1 MTNVRYGT
9 LACLKI
15 TFFFKG
21 DGFLLGFNPY
31 ISPEENQVNYGDD
44 QDLHWLWKKES
55 LFEIFL
61 LVIFTD
67 YTADWSYD
75 LAHVATKALKK
86 DQNFQKKIKASKKK
100 TKASKK
106 RSKLT

>member
-1 MTNVRYGT
+1 M
-9 LACLKI
+9 
-15 TFFFKG
+15 
-21 DGFLLGFNPY
+21 
-31 ISPEENQVNYGDD
+31 
-44 QDLHWLWKKES
+44 
-55 LFEIFL
+55 IF
-61 LVIFTD
+61 ID

-100 TKASKK
+100 IKASKKKDQRFQK

>member
-1 MTNVRYGT
+1 MEK

-31 ISPEENQVNYGDD
+31 ISPEENQVNYGGN
-44 QDLHWLWKKES
+44 QDLHWLWKKRVS
-55 LFEIFL
+55 LWNVFVGDIRMIF
-61 LVIFTD
+61 ID

-86 DQNFQKKIKASKKK
+86 KIKASKKKIKASKKK
-100 TKASKK
+100 DQRFQK

>member
-1 MTNVRYGT
+1 MCAWKKMTNVRYGT

-44 QDLHWLWKKES
+44 QDLPLQSRILASGKQIQ
-55 LFEIFL
+55 F
-61 LVIFTD
+61 FT
-67 YTADWSYD
+67 
-75 LAHVATKALKK
+75 LGMKG
-86 DQNFQKKIKASKKK
+86 
-100 TKASKK
+100 
-106 RSKLT
+106 

>member
-1 MTNVRYGT
+1 MV
-9 LACLKI
+9 AIKI
-15 TFFFKG
+15 CI
-21 DGFLLGFNPY
+21 DC
-31 ISPEENQVNYGDD
+31 E
-44 QDLHWLWKKES
+44 KKES
-55 LFEIFL
+55 LFEMFLLMIFL